1 MSWGEIEQIASV
13 EYFFLR
19 RKVTTTKLEIT
30 PSTTVHELLS
40 SYPELEDTLIG
51 LAPPFKKLKN
61 PFLRRSV
68 AKVANLKHV
77 ASVGNLPLDE
87 LINTIREEIGQPAR
101 PASYEDED
109 YFTSK
114 PDWFS
119 AEKVSVSLVEG
130 EAGDIDKMTV
140 VAVLS
145 KAKNLK
151 NGEIIELITTFLPA
165 PGIDR
170 MKAKGYSVWTTKS
183 DDSTIRT
190 YFMKN

>member
-1 MSWGEIEQIASV
+1 M
-13 EYFFLR
+13 
-19 RKVTTTKLEIT
+19 
-30 PSTTVHELLS
+30 
-40 SYPELEDTLIG
+40 
-51 LAPPFKKLKN
+51 KLKN

-77 ASVGNLPLDE
+77 ASVGNLQLDE

-119 AEKVSVSLVEG
+119 TEKVSVLLVEG
-130 EAGDIDKMTV
+130 EAGDKDKMTV

-170 MKAKGYSVWTTKS
+170 MKTKGYSVWTTRS
-183 DDSTIRT
+183 EGNTIRT